1 MNRLTRRRFVTIA
14 AAAAGALALPAG
26 PAARP
31 SARWSGVAL
40 GAPASIVI
48 DGLEP
53 AAAAAAV
60 AAARA
65 EIGRLE
71 ALFSLYRPDSA
82 ITRLNRGGHL
92 DRPDGDFLALLSLAR
107 ALWRASGG
115 AFDPTVQ
122 PLWRALAAGGS
133 AGRGRP
139 LAAARAAIGFE
150 HVRFSPERVD
160 FARAGMAIT
169 LNGIAQGYITD
180 LVAELL
186 RARGLG
192 HVLVDIGEIA
202 AIGGRDD
209 ATPWPVA
216 IRRLRPAPHIV
227 SRVTL
232 ADRALA
238 TSEPLAAT
246 LDRAGTLGHILDPG
260 DLARAPRHALVTV
273 KSGRAALADGLS
285 TAFCLMDE
293 RAIAAALATFPDC
306 SLVHIE

>member
-122 PLWRALAAGGS
+122 PLWQALADGGS
-133 AGRGRP
+133 P
-139 LAAARAAIGFE
+139 AAARAAIGFE
-150 HVRFSPERVD
+150 HVRFSPERVS